1 MRPLGAGGMAEVWKA
16 RETRLD
22 RAVAIKV
29 LPPDLTTDAAARQRF
44 EWEAVPWRRSS
55 LHGHGKARRSEIGRR

>member
-1 MRPLGAGGMAEVWKA
+1 MRPLGAGGMAVVWKA

-44 EWEAVPWRRSS
+44 ECEARAVAALFTSRS
-55 LHGHGKARRSEIGRR
+55 R